1 MLAETFCFLLR
12 RDLSGVLPDAQ
23 WPEGIELSVYR
34 EEMAPA
40 VHQLMQLGQLEGG
53 GRVPSLGDWRQRFA
67 SDPEYDPALCFV
79 ACDAEAVVGVAQCWT
94 SAYIKNLVVHP
105 RMQGRGLGRA
115 LLLNTFKVFQQR
127 REGFVDLKVLEDN
140 LRAQR
145 LYESAGMYVVRREL
159 VPD

>member
-79 ACDAEAVVGVAQCWT
+79 ACDAEGVVGVAQCWT

>member
-1 MLAETFCFLLR
+1 MAETFCFLLR

-34 EEMAPA
+34 EELAPA

-53 GRVPSLGDWRQRFA
+53 GRVPSLHDWRQRFV

-79 ACDAEAVVGVAQCWT
+79 ACDAEGVGGVAQCWT

-115 LLLNTFKVFQQR
+115 LLLHAFSVFQQR
-127 REGFVDLKVLEDN
+127 REGFVDLRVLEDN
-140 LRAQR
+140 LRARR
-145 LYESAGMYVVRREL
+145 LYASVGMYVTRREL

>member
-1 MLAETFCFLLR
+1 MR
-12 RDLSGVLPDAQ
+12 RDLAKDAPDAFMPQ
-23 WPEGIELSVYR
+23 GIELCTYSA
-34 EEMAPA
+34 ELATD
-40 VHQLMQLGQLEGG
+40 VHALMQLGYSEGG
-53 GRVPSLGDWRQRFA
+53 GRVPALDAWQQQFET
-67 SDPEYDPALCFV
+67 DPEYDPTLCFI
-79 ACDAEAVVGVAQCWT
+79 ARDGEAVVGVAQCWT

-115 LLLNTFKVFQQR
+115 LLLNVFKVFQQR

-140 LRAQR
+140 RRAQR

>member
-1 MLAETFCFLLR
+1 MAETFCFLLR

-79 ACDAEAVVGVAQCWT
+79 ACDAEGVVGVAQCWT

>member
-1 MLAETFCFLLR
+1 MADTFCFLLR
-12 RDLSGVLPDAQ
+12 RDLSEAVPDAR
-23 WPEGIELSVYR
+23 WPAGIEWSAYR
-34 EEMAPA
+34 EELAPA
-40 VHQLMQLGQLEGG
+40 VHQLMQLGHLQGG
-53 GRVPSLGDWRQRFA
+53 GRVPALDEWQQRFV

-79 ACDAEAVVGVAQCWT
+79 ACDATGVVGVAQCWT

-115 LLLNTFKVFQQR
+115 LLLHAFSVFQQR
-127 REGFVDLKVLEDN
+127 REGFVDLRVLENN

-145 LYESAGMYVVRREL
+145 LYEGVGMCVIRREL

>member
-1 MLAETFCFLLR
+1 MSAETFCFLLR

-40 VHQLMQLGQLEGG
+40 VHQLMQLGQLKGG
-53 GRVPSLGDWRQRFA
+53 GRVPSPDDWRQRFA

-79 ACDAEAVVGVAQCWT
+79 ACDAEGVVGVAQCWT

-115 LLLNTFKVFQQR
+115 LLLYAFSVFQQR
-127 REGFVDLKVLEDN
+127 REGFVDLRVLEDN
-140 LRAQR
+140 LRAR
-145 LYESAGMYVVRREL
+145 WLYESVGMCVVRREL
-159 VPD
+159 VPE

>member
-1 MLAETFCFLLR
+1 MAETFCFLLR

-23 WPEGIELSVYR
+23 WPDGVELSVYC
-34 EEMAPA
+34 EELAPA

-53 GRVPSLGDWRQRFA
+53 GRVPSLDDWRQRFA

-79 ACDAEAVVGVAQCWT
+79 ACDAEGVVGVAQCWT

-115 LLLNTFKVFQQR
+115 L
-127 REGFVDLKVLEDN
+127 
-140 LRAQR
+140 
-145 LYESAGMYVVRREL
+145 
-159 VPD
+159 

>member
-1 MLAETFCFLLR
+1 MR
-12 RDLSGVLPDAQ
+12 RDLGKDALDALLPQ
-23 WPEGIELSVYR
+23 GIGLCTYSV
-34 EEMAPA
+34 EVAAE
-40 VHQLMQLGQLEGG
+40 VHDLMQLGYREGG
-53 GRVPSLGDWRQRFA
+53 GRVPALDAWQKQFE
-67 SDPEYDPALCFV
+67 SDPEYDPTLCFI
-79 ACDAEAVVGVAQCWT
+79 ARDAEGVVGVAQCWT

-115 LLLNTFKVFQQR
+115 LLLNAFNAFQQR

-159 VPD
+159 VPDL

>member
-53 GRVPSLGDWRQRFA
+53 GRVPSLDDWQRRFA

-79 ACDAEAVVGVAQCWT
+79 ACDAEGVVGVAQCWT

>member
-79 ACDAEAVVGVAQCWT
+79 ACDAEGVVGVAQCWT

-115 LLLNTFKVFQQR
+115 LLLNTFKVFEQR